1 MPKRKRGITGDA
13 ASRREAIRKRER
25 RVVKTEEERSRRLST
40 MAQRG
45 QDRRAEEQ
53 RNSRLSDM
61 AQRWQERRAEE
72 TEEQRNRRL
81 AVMGQRSQQRGAE
94 ETEEQRN
101 SRLAVMA
108 QRGQERRAE
117 ETNEQR
123 NSRLAVMRQRSQQRR
138 AEERE
143 EQRNSRLA
151 KMAQR
156 GQERRAEETDK
167 QRNSRL
173 SAMLQHV
180 RERRLNVIEGQN
192 HHQIQTF
199 YAARTVLYPI
209 VEEHNCGE
217 MHNLCLKCGG
227 LYFRDEKNTRGIY
240 SHCCHNENIIEQAS
254 VYPVEMKGLMAGS
267 DELSV
272 HFKNNIRSYQCFNGC
287 TDCTTTGR
295 GAYCFRI
302 HNQIYHRTSHLH
314 PAEAGGENTN
324 ALQQYYNTH

>member
-1 MPKRKRGITGDA
+1 MLSVDGRQLVKRG
-13 ASRREAIRKRER
+13 R
-25 RVVKTEEERSRRLST
+25 RVLETEEERSRRLST

-45 QDRRAEEQ
+45 QDRRAEEAEEE

-61 AQRWQERRAEE
+61 AQSGKERRAEE

-81 AVMGQRSQQRGAE
+81 AVMGQRGQQRRAE

-108 QRGQERRAE
+108 KRGQR
-117 ETNEQR
+117 
-123 NSRLAVMRQRSQQRR
+123 
-138 AEERE
+138 
-143 EQRNSRLA
+143 
-151 KMAQR
+151 
-156 GQERRAEETDK
+156 RRAEETDD
-167 QRNSRL
+167 
-173 SAMLQHV
+173 
-180 RERRLNVIEGQN
+180 N

-217 MHNLCLKCGG
+217 IDNLCLKCGG

-240 SHCCHNENIIEQAS
+240 THCCHNGNIIEQAS
-254 VYPVEMKGLMAGS
+254 VYPVEMKGLMDGS

-287 TDCTTTGR
+287 TDCTVYR
-295 GAYCFRI
+295 ER
-302 HNQIYHRTSHLH
+302 SVL
-314 PAEAGGENTN
+314 
-324 ALQQYYNTH
+324 LQNSWPNLSQDLSSTPS